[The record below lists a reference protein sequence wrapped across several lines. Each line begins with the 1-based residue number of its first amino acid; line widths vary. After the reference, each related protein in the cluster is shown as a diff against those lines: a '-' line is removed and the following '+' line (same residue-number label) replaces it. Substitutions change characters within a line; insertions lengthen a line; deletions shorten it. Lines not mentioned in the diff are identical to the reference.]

1 MTGVV
6 RPLLCLGGTLCDS
19 RVFAPLLARLNRP
32 AIFWSH
38 NDHDRVSAAATALL
52 QAAPDEFVVLGFSLG
67 GFVALDALRMA
78 PDRVAGV
85 ILLSGNAFPDDPA
98 NAEVRRAEVAAGRR
112 EGLRVWMKGRG
123 AALVSPSCPAPNDLV
138 DLIAD
143 MAEAVGHDVHDRQ
156 AELNIHRPDLRAVVN
171 ASGRPLL
178 ALAGTDD
185 RACPRERY
193 LDLQHASN
201 ATLKMIADA
210 GHFLPLEAPTA
221 CVGAIETFL
230 KEHDL

>member
-1 MTGVV
+1 MSGTA
-6 RPLLCLGGTLCDS
+6 RPLLCLGGTLCDA
-19 RVFAPLLARLNRP
+19 RVFAPLLAGLDRP

-38 NDHDRVSAAATALL
+38 NDHDRVAAAATALL

-67 GFVALDALRMA
+67 GFVALDALRTA

-85 ILLSGNAFPDDPA
+85 ILLSGNAFPDDQA
-98 NAEVRRAEVAAGRR
+98 NADVRRAEVAAGRA
-112 EGLRVWMKGRG
+112 EGLRVWMKGRR
-123 AALVSPSCPAPNDLV
+123 AALVSSSCPAPDDLV
-138 DLIAD
+138 NLIAD
-143 MAEAVGHDVHDRQ
+143 MAEAAGHDVHGRQ
-156 AELNIHRPDLRAVVN
+156 AEMNIHRPDLRGVVN

-178 ALAGTDD
+178 ALAGMDD
-185 RACPRERY
+185 HVCPRERY

-201 ATLKMIADA
+201 ATLRMIADA

-221 CVGAIETFL
+221 CADAIETFL